1 MLRVLVI
8 DDEKN
13 IRTTLQV
20 CLEGLGAEVATAGTP
35 EAAIAAV
42 ERAPFDLAFLDLR
55 LRDANGLDL
64 LPRLLAVRPELG
76 VIIVTAYAT
85 FDTAVEAVKR
95 GAVDY
100 LPKPFTPA
108 QIQHAV
114 EQATSRRAI
123 ARRVA
128 DLEQT
133 LAREV
138 PEADLET
145 GSPKM
150 RAVLDTLARAATAD
164 APVLL
169 RGESGTGKGVLARA
183 IHAQSARASAPF
195 VTVNCPTLSDDL
207 LASELFGHVKGA
219 FTGAVRDQPGRV
231 EAAEGGTLFLDEIG
245 EISPGLQA
253 KLLRFLQEHQFERVG
268 ENQTR
273 RADVRV
279 LAATNTDLQQA
290 VAGGRFRQDLYYR
303 LDVLRLEVPPLRDR
317 REDIPALAHHFLAV
331 YARRFGAAATGF
343 TSDAMSL
350 LLEHRWPG
358 NVRELEHIVERA
370 VALGRQRKV
379 LSPEQVRIGG
389 QSCQDFSAE
398 SFQQAKR
405 RLVEEFERS
414 YLSAYLAAH
423 SGNIG
428 RAARAAKKNHRAFFQ
443 LMRKH
448 AVDAEDFKDSS
459 GRRSDS

>member
-20 CLEGLGAEVATAGTP
+20 CLEGLGAEVATAATP
-35 EAAIAAV
+35 EAAVAAV

-64 LPRLLAVRPELG
+64 LPRLLAARPELQ

-114 EQATSRRAI
+114 EQATSRREI
-123 ARRVA
+123 ARRVQ
-128 DLEQT
+128 DLEHT
-133 LAREV
+133 LAQEV

-145 GSPKM
+145 SSPKM
-150 RAVLDTLARAATAD
+150 RAVLDTLARAAAAD

-183 IHAQSARASAPF
+183 VHAQSSRAAAPF

-207 LASELFGHVKGA
+207 LASELFGHARGA

-245 EISPGLQA
+245 EISPSLQA

-268 ENQTR
+268 ENHTR

-279 LAATNTDLQQA
+279 LAATNRNLEKDVKA
-290 VAGGRFRQDLYYR
+290 GRFREDLLFR
-303 LDVLRLEVPPLRDR
+303 INVVEVSVPPLRER
-317 REDIPALAHHFLAV
+317 GEDVVRL
-331 YARRFGAAATGF
+331 ARRFLEFFARAARRRPMELSPEAET
-343 TSDAMSL
+343 AL
-350 LLEHRWPG
+350 AQYAWPG
-358 NVRELEHIVERA
+358 NVRELRNAIERA
-370 VALGRQRKV
+370 VILWPAQVLTPEAFPERIAAHAGGLPRLGGPFTLEQVEREHITQVLAWAPSQEEAAKV
-379 LSPEQVRIGG
+379 LGIDPTTLWRKK
-389 QSCQDFSAE
+389 
-398 SFQQAKR
+398 KR
-405 RLVEEFERS
+405 
-414 YLSAYLAAH
+414 YD
-423 SGNIG
+423 G
-428 RAARAAKKNHRAFFQ
+428 
-443 LMRKH
+443 
-448 AVDAEDFKDSS
+448 
-459 GRRSDS
+459 